1 VSTTIAAQ
9 TASQLPRTSLDT
21 NFQSGGKI
29 RMQLAGGDYK
39 IEPSPDNKIHI
50 NWHMKETNKL
60 KDVRVTA
67 DVRDK
72 DAVIRTSGPHNVS
85 FVIQVPS
92 RSGLYVRLMAGDLKI
107 KDISGDKDIE
117 SHAGD
122 VEIDVVDPESY
133 RNVDA
138 SVNFGDLDAS
148 AFHVSKGGIARS
160 FKSTGHGEYLLHAH
174 VGAGDLRLYSNS
186 DHSHQPNNSK

>member
-1 VSTTIAAQ
+1 
-9 TASQLPRTSLDT
+9 
-21 NFQSGGKI
+21 
-29 RMQLAGGDYK
+29 MQLAGGDYQ

-50 NWHMKETNKL
+50 NWNMKETNKL

-67 DVRDK
+67 DVHDK

-92 RSGLYVRLMAGDLKI
+92 RSGLYVRLMAGDLEI
-107 KDISGDKDIE
+107 KEISGDKDIE

-122 VEIDVVDPESY
+122 VQIDVVDPESY

-160 FKSTGHGEYLLHAH
+160 FKSTGHGEFLLHAH
-174 VGAGDLRLYSNS
+174 LGAGDLRLYSGS
-186 DHSHQPNNSK
+186 DKTQHSSASN